1 MAMAANELLELEAE
15 RLVQATATAA
25 AAAAAAA
32 VASSAA
38 VGSQEQCTTSSSG
51 VEVESEVQLQR
62 AYLLKVVPL
71 LHRSGLGRILF
82 ADELDA
88 YLQRED
94 SAAART
100 NLLLGRAVP
109 FLTAVATGF
118 EDGRQQLE
126 WSATTLAWAYHAAR
140 LAGEAQGGAG
150 GVLAMTR
157 ALPPVLTVH
166 AHLLF
171 SLPDWRPGQPQ
182 PGAYR
187 VEALP
192 VLGCPLTVYYNYQ
205 HGRGLEN
212 ECMSTRPCGQC
223 LA

>member
-1 MAMAANELLELEAE
+1 MAQAPNSSMAMAANELLELEAE

-100 NLLLGRAVP
+100 NLLLGA
-109 FLTAVATGF
+109 
-118 EDGRQQLE
+118 
-126 WSATTLAWAYHAAR
+126 
-140 LAGEAQGGAG
+140 AQGQTRG
-150 GVLAMTR
+150 GVFQCGTWFVSIRMY
-157 ALPPVLTVH
+157 
-166 AHLLF
+166 
-171 SLPDWRPGQPQ
+171 G
-182 PGAYR
+182 
-187 VEALP
+187 
-192 VLGCPLTVYYNYQ
+192 
-205 HGRGLEN
+205 
-212 ECMSTRPCGQC
+212 PCISRF
-223 LA
+223 